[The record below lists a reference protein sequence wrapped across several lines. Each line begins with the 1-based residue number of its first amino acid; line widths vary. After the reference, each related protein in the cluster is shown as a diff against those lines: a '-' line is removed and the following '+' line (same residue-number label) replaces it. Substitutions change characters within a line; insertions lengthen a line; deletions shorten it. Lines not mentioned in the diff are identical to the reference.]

1 MNTARLNLLLKY
13 LEEEPND
20 PFNLY
25 AIATEYLSESIEKA
39 KEYFDLLLNKYPEYL
54 ATYFH
59 AAQLYV
65 DIEQE
70 EKAIEIYKAG
80 ITLAKAQNNSK
91 TLRELESAFQN
102 LLFEMD

>member
-1 MNTARLNLLLKY
+1 MNKARLTLLMKY

-39 KEYFDLLLNKYPEYL
+39 KEYFDLLLANHSDYL
-54 ATYFH
+54 PTYFH

-65 DIEQE
+65 DLELE
-70 EKAIEIYKAG
+70 DRAIEIYKQG
-80 ITLAKAQNNSK
+80 IALAQLQNNTK
-91 TLRELESAFQN
+91 TQRELESAYQN
-102 LLFEMD
+102 LLFELD

>member
-1 MNTARLNLLLKY
+1 VKEARLSILLKY

-25 AIATEYLSESIEKA
+25 AIATEYLSESIEKS
-39 KEYFDLLLNKYPEYL
+39 KYYFDLLLTKHADYL

-59 AAQLYV
+59 AAQLYI
-65 DIEQE
+65 DLEQE

-80 ITLAKAQNNSK
+80 IALAKIENNTK
-91 TLRELESAFQN
+91 TQRELESAYQN
-102 LLFEMD
+102 LLFEID

>member
-39 KEYFDLLLNKYPEYL
+39 KEYFDQLLEKHSDYL
-54 ATYFH
+54 PTYFH
-59 AAQLYV
+59 AAQLYA
-65 DIEQE
+65 DIEE
-70 EKAIEIYKAG
+70 EKKAIDIYTKG
-80 ITLAKAQNNSK
+80 ISLAVLQRNTK
-91 TLRELESAFQN
+91 TQRELEAAYQN
-102 LLFEMD
+102 LMFEID